1 MDRLG
6 GGSCTGRTN
15 DGNRRLY
22 PLKCQCEV
30 VISGTYFE
38 FGDSIHAVLVVLWS
52 QVSMRRQFLRVRPC
66 ALADNGYNIPR
77 SYAPWLY
84 RIITSECMF
93 ECLLFCRRVPLIETS
108 TLYPIRVKIGRFL
121 LYLLARHQ
129 ELCPGRYRLS
139 SRQRRP

>member
-93 ECLLFCRRVPLIETS
+93 ECLLFCRRVPLIETCFTEISMLSLIGSDSGCKWLVTSYNSVLS
-108 TLYPIRVKIGRFL
+108 TTVTG
-121 LYLLARHQ
+121 LLAA
-129 ELCPGRYRLS
+129 
-139 SRQRRP
+139 